1 MNHFRFAVLVV
12 LLPCA
17 FANAQTNKPAD
28 KKVTNKTSAQEKI
41 DSETLQRRTT
51 AMSLLEALAIEA
63 RSYRDEPLR
72 ARVQARIA
80 DAIWDQDEENARN
93 LFRRAW
99 AVAEV
104 VEEEAAKNAG
114 NSVPGKRPIGQPGR
128 ARTNLRRE
136 ILQMAARRDPALG
149 AEFLKKLTAKG
160 EEPTTG
166 DSPDKRPEV
175 SEGEMAERL
184 RLANDFLRADNV
196 ERALQFADPA
206 LVRVTTGSIQFVVA
220 LREKNAAA
228 ADQRFA
234 ALLSLAN
241 ADPAADANTVSLLTS
256 YAFTPSTYLAV
267 SPSGIPSSVSSEPR
281 PAPDL
286 VPSLRRSFFQV
297 AANILLRPFTQIDQ
311 SSAGRAGTYFIAL
324 RLLPLFQQFAP
335 DLAAS
340 INAQL
345 AALGPEAGRAAAN
358 AGDRLVNRGMSGD
371 GRLDNLDDV
380 LKERLERAK
389 NTDERDRA
397 YAFAAMRAAD
407 EGDSRARELV
417 DKIEDLETREG
428 VRSFVD
434 YNYIRSLISKK
445 RVDEALVLTRKVNL
459 PHTMR
464 AHFLTQIAALLGTTD
479 RVRALELL
487 DESLTSARRIEA
499 GTAERAYSLIA
510 LVMQFSKLDQN
521 RAWELLSEAVKA
533 ANAVANFTGEDGY
546 TSVTLEGKFSIR
558 LSTELAT
565 STTLSELFTNLA
577 ETDFYQAI
585 DVSKTFQGD
594 APRALVTIAIA
605 RAPFVEKRSASK
617 SR

>member
-1 MNHFRFAVLVV
+1 MNHFRFAVLAV
-12 LLPCA
+12 LLLCA
-17 FANAQTNKPAD
+17 FADAQTNTPVE
-28 KKVTNKTSAQEKI
+28 KKVTAQTSAHKKI
-41 DSETLQRRTT
+41 DPETLQRRAT

-104 VEEEAAKNAG
+104 VDEETTKNAG
-114 NSVPGKRPIGQPGR
+114 NLVAGKRPMGQPGR

-136 ILQMAARRDPALG
+136 ILQMAARRDSALG
-149 AEFLKKLTAKG
+149 AEFLKKLTANA
-160 EEPTTG
+160 EETRTG
-166 DSPDKRPEV
+166 DSSSKRPEV

-184 RLANDFLRADNV
+184 RLASDFLRADNV

-206 LVRVTTGSIQFVVA
+206 LVRVTNGSIQFLVA

-228 ADQRFA
+228 ADRRFA

-256 YAFTPSTYLAV
+256 YAFTPSMYLAV
-267 SPSGIPSSVSSEPR
+267 SPSGIPSSVSSQPR

-286 VPSLRRSFFQV
+286 APSLRRNFFQV
-297 AANILLRPFTQIDQ
+297 SANILLRPFAQVDQ

-358 AGDRLVNRGMSGD
+358 AGDRLVNRGISGD
-371 GRLDNLDDV
+371 GRVDNLDDV
-380 LKERLERAK
+380 LKDRLERAK
-389 NTDERDRA
+389 STDERDRA

-417 DKIEDLETREG
+417 EKIEDLDTRDG

-434 YNYIRSLISKK
+434 YNYIRSLIGKK

-459 PHTMR
+459 PHTLR
-464 AHFLTQIAALLGTTD
+464 AHFLTQIAALMGTTD
-479 RVRALELL
+479 RERTRELL
-487 DESLTSARRIEA
+487 DESLTEARRIEA
-499 GTAERAYSLIA
+499 GTAERAYCLIA
-510 LVMQFSKLDQN
+510 LVTQFSKLDQN

-533 ANAVANFTGEDGY
+533 ANAVTNFTGEDGH
-546 TSVTLEGKFSIR
+546 TSITLEGKFSIR
-558 LSTELAT
+558 LSTELVT
-565 STTLSELFTNLA
+565 STTLSELFTSLA

-585 DVSKTFQGD
+585 DASKTFHGD
-594 APRALVTIAIA
+594 APRALATIAVA
-605 RAPFVEKRSASK
+605 RAPFVEKQSASK

>member
-1 MNHFRFAVLVV
+1 MNHLRFAALAVF
-12 LLPCA
+12 LLCA
-17 FANAQTNKPAD
+17 FGNAQTSRPVD
-28 KKVTNKTSAQEKI
+28 KKKI
-41 DSETLQRRTT
+41 DPETLQRRST

-63 RSYRDEPLR
+63 RSYRDEPLGG
-72 ARVQARIA
+72 RVQARVA

-99 AVAEV
+99 AIAEIV
-104 VEEEAAKNAG
+104 DEEATKNAG
-114 NSVPGKRPIGQPGR
+114 SSVSGKRPFGQPGR

-136 ILQMAARRDPALG
+136 ILQMAARRDAAFG
-149 AEFLKKLTAKG
+149 AEFLKKLTS
-160 EEPTTG
+160 TG
-166 DSPDKRPEV
+166 DSSSSKPREV
-175 SEGEMAERL
+175 SEIEMAERL

-206 LVRVTTGSIQFVVA
+206 LGRVTTGSIQFLVA

-234 ALLSLAN
+234 SLLSLAN

-256 YAFTPSTYLAV
+256 YAFTPSMYLAV

-286 VPSLRRSFFQV
+286 APSLRRNFFQV
-297 AANILLRPFTQIDQ
+297 SANILLRPFAQVDQ

-340 INAQL
+340 ISAQL
-345 AALGPEAGRAAAN
+345 ASLGPEAGRAAAD
-358 AGDRLVNRGMSGD
+358 AGERLVNRGMSGD
-371 GRLDNLDDV
+371 GRADNSEDV
-380 LKERLERAK
+380 LKDRLERAK
-389 NTDERDRA
+389 STDERDRA

-407 EGDSRARELV
+407 ESDSRARELV
-417 DKIEDLETREG
+417 DKIEDVDTREG
-428 VRSFVD
+428 VRTFVD
-434 YNYIRSLISKK
+434 YNYISSLIRKK
-445 RVDEALVLTRKVNL
+445 RADEALVLTRKVNL
-459 PHTMR
+459 PHTLR
-464 AHFLTQIAALLGTTD
+464 AHFLTQIAALMGTTD
-479 RVRALELL
+479 RDRARELL
-487 DESLTSARRIEA
+487 DESLTAARRIEA
-499 GTAERAYSLIA
+499 GTAERAYCLIA
-510 LVMQFSKLDQN
+510 LVMEFSRLDQN
-521 RAWELLSEAVKA
+521 RAWELLSEVVKA
-533 ANAVANFTGEDGY
+533 ANAAANFTGEDGH

-565 STTLSELFTNLA
+565 PTTLSELFTNLA

-585 DVSKTFQGD
+585 AVSKSFQGD

-605 RAPFVEKRSASK
+605 RAPFVEKRSPSK